1 MSQLF
6 KLQLATETLF
16 ADAKQIGVPIEQL
29 LQIRISVSASIIYQP
44 KRQLWLSYQVQLPP
58 ATLAAQLDWPAWQQT
73 EVSFHDYLWERTCLE
88 CFISSKATGDDETT
102 SYIEINA
109 SPNGQYALY
118 KFNDYRTP
126 SRLPPAPLLKLNSK
140 TKAHITWE
148 DNCSDQQVK
157 KLTSLKPPPG
167 LGSLAIDLTAANFIR
182 YHQYQRSFGFYLDQM
197 SPSYFNPDSPD
208 DIGIDLLHPCVILR
222 FDKTNLYFASA
233 HAAPP
238 DFHQRWY
245 WSKPD
250 YKALLSKSTL
260 S

>member
-6 KLQLATETLF
+6 NLKLATENLF
-16 ADAKQIGVPIEQL
+16 TDAKQIGVPIDQL

-44 KRQLWLSYQVQLPP
+44 KRQLWLSYQVQLPSP
-58 ATLAAQLDWPAWQQT
+58 TLAAQLDWPAWQQT
-73 EVSFHDYLWERTCLE
+73 QVSFNDYLWEQTCLE
-88 CFISSKATGDDETT
+88 CFISSKAIGDNETT

-126 SRLPPAPLLKLNSK
+126 STLPPEALLQSDSK
-140 TKAHITWE
+140 TKAHIIWK
-148 DNCSDQQVK
+148 DNFSGQQIKSVIG
-157 KLTSLKPPPG
+157 LKPS
-167 LGSLAIDLTAANFIR
+167 LRLASLAIDLTAAKFIP
-182 YHQYQRSFGFYLDQM
+182 YYQYQRSFGLYLEQISSDY
-197 SPSYFNPDSPD
+197 SNSELPA
-208 DIGIDLLHPCVILR
+208 DIGIALLHPCVILR

-238 DFHQRWY
+238 DFHQQY
-245 WSKPD
+245 HWSKLD
-250 YKALLSKSTL
+250 YQAALSKSTL